1 MPNIWPLVHFPS
13 YHPHPSYS
21 FLFYN
26 CPPDKALEQS
36 YDPYSSS
43 KIFRLRAFRFVND
56 YDSFY
61 LHCELLACDR
71 YSENFRSVIIVVVV
85 VVFILFTLFLGLL
98 LLLNFFFDLLNLFAG
113 MCPHWCSPLEIWMS
127 WQIKSIEDTTGPHTF
142 KRGPMNFQEKT
153 QNESGGKKLQE
164 ISDYTPGSF
173 SD

>member
-36 YDPYSSS
+36 FDPYSSS
-43 KIFRLRAFRFVND
+43 KIFRLRAFRFFND

-71 YSENFRSVIIVVVV
+71 YSENSRSVLIVVVV
-85 VVFILFTLFLGLL
+85 VVFILFTLILGLL
-98 LLLNFFFDLLNLFAG
+98 LLLNFFLWFAKFVCWKVSTLMFTTRNMDVLANKKHWG
-113 MCPHWCSPLEIWMS
+113 HNWPPHL
-127 WQIKSIEDTTGPHTF
+127 
-142 KRGPMNFQEKT
+142 
-153 QNESGGKKLQE
+153 
-164 ISDYTPGSF
+164 
-173 SD
+173 